1 MKTAV
6 AEISDFQLEDA
17 AAELPDSP
25 DLQPDVGL
33 SVTALQGIDPEA
45 ELALVV
51 ATDTS
56 QCSEDPAEMAEAVY
70 LGRLEPEA
78 TMLFKAHLETCP
90 GCRQA
95 YEETVA
101 FVDAIRAA
109 AKSLESGDGFKMN

>member
-45 ELALVV
+45 QLALLV
-51 ATDTS
+51 ATDTL
-56 QCSEDPAEMAEAVY
+56 QCSE
-70 LGRLEPEA
+70 EPRRWRKP
-78 TMLFKAHLETCP
+78 F
-90 GCRQA
+90 
-95 YEETVA
+95 
-101 FVDAIRAA
+101 ISAA
-109 AKSLESGDGFKMN
+109 